1 MPGTMLENVKRA
13 NGEIDMQ
20 INGIR
25 DLFEIELKYAY
36 DCEQRLVEKGIP
48 EMIEA
53 AQSSELRTAL
63 QHHLEETKGQL
74 VRLEQVFSATGIE
87 PDTKGNSILK
97 EIMSAAKD
105 SASHIDASPLRDAA
119 LIANGN
125 QVEHYEIALYGTL
138 VAFANQLGRQNVV
151 SLLEQSLKE
160 EKEADAKLTQLG
172 QTINVSATQQSRSAR
187 A

>member
-1 MPGTMLENVKRA
+1 MK
-13 NGEIDMQ
+13 ID
-20 INGIR
+20 GLR
-25 DLFEIELKYAY
+25 DLFEIELRYAY
-36 DCEQRLVEKGIP
+36 DCEQKLVEKGIP

-53 AQSSELRTAL
+53 AQSRELKAGL
-63 QHHLEETKGQL
+63 QQHLEETKGQL
-74 VRLEQVFSATGIE
+74 LRLEQVFSATGIE
-87 PDTKGNSILK
+87 PDAKGNSILK

-105 SASHIDASPLRDAA
+105 SAGHIDASPLRDAA

-138 VAFANQLGRQNVV
+138 IAFAKQLGLQNVV
-151 SLLEQSLKE
+151 GLLDQSLKE
-160 EKEADAKLTQLG
+160 EKEADAKLTQLA

>member
-1 MPGTMLENVKRA
+1 M
-13 NGEIDMQ
+13 DMKIEGLQ
-20 INGIR
+20 
-25 DLFEIELKYAY
+25 DLFEVELKYAY
-36 DCEQRLVEKGIP
+36 DCEQKLVDKGLP

-53 AQSSELRTAL
+53 AQSPQLRTAL
-63 QHHLEETKGQL
+63 QQHLRETHGQL
-74 VRLEQVFSATGIE
+74 SRLDQVFSATGIE
-87 PDTKGNSILK
+87 RDTKGNAILK

-105 SASHIDASPLRDAA
+105 SASHIDQSPLRDAA

-138 VAFANQLGRQNVV
+138 VAFANQLGLQNVV

-160 EKEADAKLTQLG
+160 EKEADAKLNQLA

-187 A
+187 V